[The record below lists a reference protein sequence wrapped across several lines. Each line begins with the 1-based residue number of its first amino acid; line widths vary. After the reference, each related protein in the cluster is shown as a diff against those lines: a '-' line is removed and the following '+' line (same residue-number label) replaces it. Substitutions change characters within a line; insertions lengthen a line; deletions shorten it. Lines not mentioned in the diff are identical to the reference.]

1 MRIRRRDGRRHR
13 GDRRDG
19 RAWDDTRTADN
30 LSDREASGRGD
41 RDIVLPVVA
50 ARGGE
55 GGRCTREE
63 VRRRG
68 GVLKVEGERT
78 LVDDRA
84 TREGVLA
91 ENREVTRARL
101 DQRTGT
107 GNEGGRGDGD
117 VTIGVDL
124 NGAVAGEDDVQATL
138 GGSINPRERE
148 VSEGV
153 KVMQD
158 TRASRGEV
166 QVADRES
173 VGVTACS
180 GDGAH
185 IKVARAEVVVGDALR
200 SHSRSQIASENEGA
214 EATHA
219 ALLVDR
225 ARIDARRRAGGL
237 RICEAEHRGVNQA
250 AVEGQRRGGAGRRA
264 AGIIVTDTEVGRADV
279 VRCASQVQRTR
290 AAGTA

>member
-1 MRIRRRDGRRHR
+1 MRIRRGDGRSHR
-13 GDRRDG
+13 GDGRDS
-19 RAWDDTRTADN
+19 RAWDDTRAADN

-41 RDIVLPVVA
+41 RDIVLAVVA

-55 GGRCTREE
+55 GGRCTREQ

-68 GVLKVEGERT
+68 GVLKVEGERA

-117 VTIGVDL
+117 VTVGVDL
-124 NGAVAGEDDVQATL
+124 NSAVAGEDDVQATL
-138 GGSINPRERE
+138 GGRINARERE

-166 QVADRES
+166 QVTDREG
-173 VGVTACS
+173 VGVTARAR
-180 GDGAH
+180 DGAH
-185 IKVARAEVVVGDALR
+185 I
-200 SHSRSQIASENEGA
+200 
-214 EATHA
+214 
-219 ALLVDR
+219 
-225 ARIDARRRAGGL
+225 
-237 RICEAEHRGVNQA
+237 
-250 AVEGQRRGGAGRRA
+250 
-264 AGIIVTDTEVGRADV
+264 
-279 VRCASQVQRTR
+279 
-290 AAGTA
+290 